1 MLTDF
6 GDGIHVVDSRFFRPR
21 LDAIHL
27 IVERGRVAIVDTGVN
42 DSVPHVLQA
51 LADLGLGVDSVDW
64 VVLTHVHLDHAG
76 GAGEL
81 MRRLPR
87 ARLLVHPRGARHM
100 IDPSRLVAGTIAVYG
115 EEVARQMYGDIP
127 PVPAERV
134 VEAPDGFAIELSGR
148 RLEAIDT
155 PGHARHHL
163 CLVDRKAGFVFA
175 GDTFGLSYREL
186 DQGERQF
193 VVPSTTPVQF
203 DPPALHASID
213 RIVAL
218 RPKAVC
224 LTHYGPVRDIPRLA
238 ADLHRQI
245 DAMVAMARDCAAR
258 FGDSSPS
265 AAPGAR
271 AEALRDCLRDGM
283 RELIFAEAKRQ
294 GWQVTEAEL
303 LSIFTLDIDLNA
315 DGLAAWLA
323 ATSKS

>member
-1 MLTDF
+1 MLSEF
-6 GDGIHVVDSRFFRPR
+6 GDGIHVVDSGFFRPR

-42 DSVPHVLQA
+42 DSVPRVFEA
-51 LADLGLGVDSVDW
+51 LAGLGLGTESVDW

-76 GAGEL
+76 GAGLL
-81 MRRLPR
+81 MSRLPA

-100 IDPSRLVAGTIAVYG
+100 IDPARLMAGTVAVYG
-115 EEVARQMYGDIP
+115 TEAARQMYGEIV

-134 VEAPDGFAIELSGR
+134 VEAPDGFAIELAGR

-155 PGHARHHL
+155 PGHAKHHL
-163 CLVDRKAGFVFA
+163 CLVDRKAGIVFA

-186 DQGERQF
+186 DQGDRQF

-213 RIVAL
+213 RIAALQPRAVAL
-218 RPKAVC
+218 
-224 LTHYGPVRDIPRLA
+224 THFGPVGDVPRLA

-258 FGDSSPS
+258 LGD
-265 AAPGAR
+265 AAATPAHGAPT
-271 AEALRDCLRDGM
+271 ETLRECLRDGM
-283 RELIFAEAKRQ
+283 RELIFTEARRQ
-294 GWQVTEAEL
+294 GWAADEAEL
-303 LSIFTLDIDLNA
+303 QRIFTLDIPLNA
-315 DGLAAWLA
+315 DGLVAWL
-323 ATSKS
+323 SGQR